1 MTIYY
6 YNEECDIK
14 MKVKI
19 AELNKTIREIRRD
32 INYNINE
39 KHYEELLDSFNEY
52 DDLVDQLVDKLKIY
66 KYKNKNLKNKLE
78 KFKASDNQLTEPSVV
93 VSNSTADMIDVT
105 STSEYQE
112 LLAKYNSLLE
122 ENKKLKTENA
132 SKGVGKDI
140 AEENRLRKMIGEK
153 DKQVHE
159 LMAYIKELE
168 EKIPKPDP
176 NLLQIR

>member
-1 MTIYY
+1 
-6 YNEECDIK
+6 

-19 AELNKTIREIRRD
+19 AELNKLLRDIRRD

-39 KHYEELLDSFNEY
+39 KHYEELLDSFGEY

-78 KFKASDNQLTEPSVV
+78 KFKT
-93 VSNSTADMIDVT
+93 SNSESQPKNTEQSVIVESSTANMIDVT
-105 STSEYQE
+105 STPEYQE

-153 DKQVHE
+153 DKQVNE

>member
-1 MTIYY
+1 
-6 YNEECDIK
+6 

-19 AELNKTIREIRRD
+19 AELNRLLRDIRRD

-39 KHYEELLDSFNEY
+39 KQYEALLDSFGEY

-78 KFKASDNQLTEPSVV
+78 KFK
-93 VSNSTADMIDVT
+93 VSNIERNSTGSSVIVEGSTANMIDVT
-105 STSEYQE
+105 STPEYQE

-140 AEENRLRKMIGEK
+140 AEENRLRKIIGEK
-153 DKQVHE
+153 EKQVNE